1 MESLELDRQGIVEE
15 QRKPLLL
22 QGTAQPGKG
31 QGQGEQRHTP
41 AGSAFLSISPGLQ
54 STPRNRCKLGPN
66 APKDTVG
73 N

>member
-31 QGQGEQRHTP
+31 QGQVTHALVDQNE
-41 AGSAFLSISPGLQ
+41 F
-54 STPRNRCKLGPN
+54 
-66 APKDTVG
+66 
-73 N
+73 

>member
-31 QGQGEQRHTP
+31 QGQGQVTHALVDQNE
-41 AGSAFLSISPGLQ
+41 F
-54 STPRNRCKLGPN
+54 
-66 APKDTVG
+66 
-73 N
+73 

>member
-31 QGQGEQRHTP
+31 QVTHALVDQNE
-41 AGSAFLSISPGLQ
+41 F
-54 STPRNRCKLGPN
+54 
-66 APKDTVG
+66 
-73 N
+73 